1 MEKSAVVL
9 VLAGSVVMVVLL
21 MLAEVSVVLVNSF
34 TPAIILVGL
43 RMVQLVGGG
52 RGRVIAG
59 WERERVANKRH

>member
-43 RMVQLVGGG
+43 RMVQLVGGEG
-52 RGRVIAG
+52 EGDCRLGKG
-59 WERERVANKRH
+59 TSC